1 MKSGFNIKF
10 SLALAA
16 IFSLAV
22 SCVSKG
28 DIELRPE
35 LAGTNSYIRLN
46 PFDNVSENRKTVLIY
61 IAGDNSLNVYAIS
74 NKASLL
80 NGYAPSASD
89 NENIL
94 LLYYDIQDAA
104 PVLERITAGSGSKLD
119 EEILKTYPDS
129 LNSATSA
136 VMNRVLQDAESLF
149 PAKSNGLIIWSH
161 GSGWLP
167 EGYYYDPTKFSSHS
181 SPASSSA
188 KMAESEDAFP
198 SLDGNPLTEHVK
210 SFAEHNGTE
219 IDIPE
224 LADALPQRY
233 EYIILDA
240 CLMGDIEVAYELKDK
255 AGYLAFSPA
264 EVLSDGLILYSSAVK
279 YLFDPCYSTAAA
291 LQMVLYDG
299 FEYYDTQTGIYRS
312 ATVSLIDCSR
322 LEALANSC
330 KDIYAAHRSVLDA
343 GLSESGIQ
351 GYYRFNRHWFYDLDD
366 VMSKIATTSEYASF
380 YAALNK
386 AVIYKASTPQFYL
399 SFYINA
405 YSGLG
410 TYVYEPSNKYL
421 NAFYKTLAWNK
432 SVLLVP

>member
-1 MKSGFNIKF
+1 MKSGFYIKL

-16 IFSLAV
+16 IVSLAV

-35 LAGTNSYIRLN
+35 VAGTGSYIRLN
-46 PFDNVSENRKTVLIY
+46 QFDNVSENRKTVLIY
-61 IAGDNSLNVYAIS
+61 IAGDNTLNVYAIS
-74 NKASLL
+74 NKAALL
-80 NGYAPSASD
+80 KGYAPSASD
-89 NENIL
+89 YENIL

-104 PVLERITAGSGSKLD
+104 PVLERITSGSGGKLD

-129 LNSATSA
+129 LNSASSA
-136 VMNRVLQDAESLF
+136 VMNRVLQDAEAMY
-149 PAKSNGLIIWSH
+149 PAKSNGLILWSH

-167 EGYYYDPTKFSSHS
+167 EGYYYDPTKFSSLTL
-181 SPASSSA
+181 PTSSSA
-188 KMAESEDAFP
+188 KMAESVDAFP

-210 SFAEHNGTE
+210 SFAEHNGIE

-224 LADALPQRY
+224 LADALPQHY

-255 AGYLAFSPA
+255 ADYLAFSPT
-264 EVLSDGLILYSSAVK
+264 EVLSDGLIIYSTAVK
-279 YLFDPCYSTAAA
+279 YLFDPAYSTAAA
-291 LQMVLYDG
+291 LQKVLYDG
-299 FEYYDTQTGIYRS
+299 FQYYDNQTGIYRS
-312 ATVSLIDCSR
+312 ATVSLIDCSK

-351 GYYRFNRHWFYDLDD
+351 GYYRFNRHWFFDIDD
-366 VMSKIATTSEYASF
+366 VMSKIATTSERASF
-380 YAALNK
+380 NAALNK
-386 AVIYKASTPQFYL
+386 AVLYKASTPQFYL
-399 SFYINA
+399 SFFINA

-421 NAFYKTLAWNK
+421 NTFYKTLAWNK
-432 SVLLVP
+432 SVSLVP